1 MEKRNSQA
9 NSNKKGVSQAT
20 VDHESQLIEVLA
32 ELEQYRTALRLAN
45 NEIEQRNRNTI
56 TLTTFAYRAS
66 RAKNLAGLLKLV
78 LKQALETT
86 HSEVGAVVLA
96 EPDGGALTLGY
107 HQGVTPKL
115 IGILTG
121 EDLGNGAI
129 ALMPHLVS
137 GTGALLEYKTSQDP
151 LERQLLKAGRVSSL
165 ASFPLVVNQT
175 VMGALLV
182 GLRGK
187 RSFKSSELSF
197 LMAISQATA
206 QATETLSIRE
216 RLWRT
221 VETFLEERFKLDLD
235 LTAEKSLNMLSP
247 EYSIS
252 IPSLSDLEDKLQ
264 RENMDLQVLMTLA
277 ESVNR
282 SLDMSDILQSSVD
295 QTKAILNTDAAWLY
309 MVEEDEEEKLRMFS
323 HAGLS
328 RNYVQGMRRLT
339 FNDEVEGEVVR
350 TNKPLFVASIT
361 NRPHKIWVDKE
372 GLRALA
378 AVPITRRYAAKD
390 GSAPTWHVMGVL
402 AAGIRGDS
410 AYEWSV
416 HEMDLLIAIANQV
429 ASAVE
434 KAQSFANIQENETS
448 LKGSNEI
455 LRGINDMLIQKN
467 ASFERF
473 IHQELKPSLKKI
485 SQSFQHLNP
494 AELTTSQ
501 KQQLMTLQ
509 KVVDEITN
517 STQHILDN

>member
-1 MEKRNSQA
+1 MEKQNSHTGP
-9 NSNKKGVSQAT
+9 NEEGAT
-20 VDHESQLIEVLA
+20 QLSSTDHERQLIEALA
-32 ELEQYRTALRLAN
+32 ELTQYRTALRQAN
-45 NEIEQRNRNTI
+45 SEIEQRNRNTI

-78 LKQALETT
+78 LNQALETT
-86 HSEVGAVVLA
+86 HSKVGAIVLV

-107 HQGVTPKL
+107 HQGVTPTL

-121 EDLGNGAI
+121 EDLGHGAI
-129 ALMPHLVS
+129 ALMPHLVA
-137 GTGALLEYKTSQDP
+137 GTGALLEYKTSQDS
-151 LERQLLKAGRVSSL
+151 LERQFLKAGHVSSL

-182 GLRGK
+182 GLQGK

-206 QATETLSIRE
+206 QATETLTIRE

-221 VETFLEERFKLDLD
+221 AETFLGARFNLDMELAA
-235 LTAEKSLNMLSP
+235 TKSLAKKSP
-247 EYSIS
+247 ESITL
-252 IPSLSDLEDKLQ
+252 PSLSELEDKLQ
-264 RENMDLQVLMTLA
+264 RENMDLQVLMTLS
-277 ESVNR
+277 ETVNR

-309 MVEEDEEEKLRMFS
+309 LVEEDEEDKLRMFA

-328 RNYVQGMRRLT
+328 KNYVQGMRRLT
-339 FNDEVEGEVVR
+339 YNDEVEGEVVR
-350 TNKPLFVASIT
+350 TNKPLFVASIM

-372 GLRALA
+372 GLRSLA
-378 AVPITRRYAAKD
+378 AVPITRRYTAKN
-390 GSAPTWHVMGVL
+390 STTPSWHVMGVL
-402 AAGIRGDS
+402 ATGIRGER

-429 ASAVE
+429 AAAVE
-434 KAQSFANIQENETS
+434 KAQSFANIQERETS

-455 LRGINDMLIQKN
+455 LREINNMLVQKN

-473 IHQELKPSLKKI
+473 IHQELKPSLSKI
-485 SQSFQHLNP
+485 SQSFQRLTP

-501 KQQLMTLQ
+501 KQQFMMLQ
-509 KVVDEITN
+509 KVVDDISS
-517 STQHILDN
+517 STQRLLDN